1 MTLKE
6 LHEKA
11 VALLAQGVDP
21 ATLIVIEHEDRYIV
35 ASGVVATR
43 IIGFKPDGDT
53 PADPKG
59 TPAVVVG

>member
-6 LHEKA
+6 LREKA
-11 VALLAQGVDP
+11 AALLAQGVDP
-21 ATLIVIEHEDRYIV
+21 ATLIVVEYDDRYIV

-43 IIGFKPDGDT
+43 IIGFKPDADT